1 MFWKSVTSVLTGTAM
16 AQAIPIIGSLA
27 IARLYTV
34 DDFGVYS
41 AWLGI
46 VLILSV
52 ISTGRFEASIAIQA
66 PGENQILA
74 FQATNFFI
82 VGMGIVLSCLLIIIT
97 QADISWLKIFELE
110 FLLLLIPT
118 GMVMAFSQTQ
128 QSLLAAS
135 GQYKLLSVL
144 RVIQALLI
152 VVPQIIIGY
161 WFKSPIHL
169 AATHFIG
176 VLITIL
182 IVRYFDS
189 TLKLF
194 TFYNKKLLLNFY
206 TKYKKFLIYSLP
218 ADSMNSLAA
227 QLPVI
232 VVTVN
237 FGSEKGGILALTMR
251 TLGAPIGILGK
262 SVLDVF
268 KKYASDEYRLLGN
281 CSSIYLK
288 TLYYLTFLAGL
299 FSIFI
304 FFFSKVLFAVLFGS
318 EWTEAGDIAIL
329 LLPLFALRFIASP
342 LSYLIYIAEKQNI
355 DLVWQ
360 ICLLFM
366 TLTVLFSG
374 VSFED
379 TIKLYSAGYA
389 ILYLAYIRL
398 TYKMSLNE

>member
-16 AQAIPIIGSLA
+16 AQAIPIIGSLV

-34 DDFGVYS
+34 EDFGIYS

-52 ISTGRFEASIAIQA
+52 LSTGRFEASIAIQA
-66 PGENQILA
+66 PGKNQLLA
-74 FQATNFFI
+74 FQATNYFI
-82 VGMGIVLSCLLIIIT
+82 LVMGVVLSCLLVFIT
-97 QADISWLKIFELE
+97 QTDFSWLKIFELE

-144 RVIQALLI
+144 RVMQALLI
-152 VVPQIIIGY
+152 VIPQIIIGY

-194 TFYNKKLLLNFY
+194 TFYNNKLLLTFY
-206 TKYKKFLIYSLP
+206 IKYKKFLIYSLP

-304 FFFSKVLFAVLFGS
+304 FFFSKILFAVLFGS

-360 ICLLFM
+360 VCLLFM
-366 TLTVLFSG
+366 TLTVLYSG
-374 VSFED
+374 LSFED

>member
-1 MFWKSVTSVLTGTAM
+1 MFWKNVTSVLTGTAM
-16 AQAIPIIGSLA
+16 AQAIPILGSLA
-27 IARLYTV
+27 IARLYSV
-34 DDFGVYS
+34 DDFGIYS
-41 AWLGI
+41 AWLGV

-52 ISTGRFEASIAIQA
+52 ISTGRFEASIAVQSL
-66 PGENQILA
+66 GKNQFLA

-82 VGMGIVLSCLLIIIT
+82 VAMGILLSCLLIVFT
-97 QADISWLKIFELE
+97 QIGFSWLSIFELK

-135 GQYKLLSVL
+135 GQYKLLSVF

-152 VVPQIIIGY
+152 VVPQILIGY
-161 WFKSPIHL
+161 WFKSPVYL
-169 AATHFIG
+169 ATAHFVG

-182 IVRYFDS
+182 MVKYFSPD
-189 TLKLF
+189 LKLF
-194 TFYNKKLLLNFY
+194 TFYNKDLLLSFY
-206 TKYKKFLIYSLP
+206 KRYKKFIIYSLP
-218 ADSMNSLAA
+218 ADFMNSLSA

-237 FGSEKGGILALTMR
+237 FGSETGGILALTMR

-281 CSSIYLK
+281 CSNIYLK

-299 FSIFI
+299 FAIFI
-304 FFFSKVLFAVLFGS
+304 FFFSEVLFTTLFGN
-318 EWTEAGDIAIL
+318 EWVKAGEIAIL

-355 DLVWQ
+355 DLIWQ

-366 TLTVLFSG
+366 TLVVLYSG
-374 VSFED
+374 ASFED
-379 TIKLYSAGYA
+379 TIKFYSAGYA
-389 ILYLAYIRL
+389 ILYLFYIRL
-398 TYKMSLNE
+398 TYNMSLNK